1 MCEFQG
7 YFVLALYKVF
17 HQPWE
22 GIIQFRKFET
32 YTDTYVYIYIY
43 LSGFK
48 ATVVYP
54 FKNKILYKIK

>member
-22 GIIQFRKFET
+22 GLFSSESLRHIQT
-32 YTDTYVYIYIY
+32 HMYMYIY